1 MELSQFRIHQFSIPL
16 LDPMWLFCKS
26 LLVVV
31 VLLLTGTSAAN
42 AAFPSD
48 NISHS
53 YSSFGPENRNDFNF
67 SADANDNQGALQIT
81 PDSINTPSYIL
92 NKSGR
97 VLLSRTFRLWYPSEA
112 GTVIASFNSTFS
124 VNIYRPSNTTPPGEG
139 LAFLIAPDAHGPPPG
154 SHGGYLG
161 LTNSTVDGKPSNRIV
176 AVELDTVKQFYDPD
190 DNHIGLNIN
199 SVVSNLSASLTPL
212 GIQIAPQGAVN
223 YTVWISY
230 DGVSK
235 QMRVD
240 MAEQGNPRPT
250 KPVLEAELD
259 LSHYVNQ
266 DSYMGFAAS
275 TGSPDYQ
282 LNCVLAWDLVVQD
295 LEYGDKNKKR
305 EVLEEEENES
315 LSKRVGRDAEVP
327 TGHAKEFDY
336 KELWRATNGFDERM
350 KLGQGGFG
358 IVYKGVLA
366 GEGAEIAVKRFSR
379 EDNMNS
385 QDDFLKE
392 LTIINRLR
400 HKHLVR
406 LLGWCHKRGILLLV
420 YDYMPNGS
428 LDQHLY
434 DGGGRPLLPWN
445 LRVHVLSG
453 LASSLHYLHNEY
465 DECVVHRDI
474 KSSNVM
480 LDASF
485 NARLGD
491 FGLARVVDTG
501 KTSYAELE
509 VAGFPGTRGYIAPEC
524 FHTNRAT
531 RESDVFAFGALVL
544 EVVAGRRPC
553 CTDLPDFHLLLD
565 WVWTLHRDG
574 ALLRAVDAR
583 LSGEFVVDEARRLLL
598 LGLACSH
605 PLPGERPKA
614 ASIVQ
619 ILLGS
624 VEPPSVPLFKPAF
637 MWPVAVPFIG
647 VADLTG
653 ARAWTLNA
661 SSSGWTPPLVTS
673 EDVVSY
679 D

>member
-1 MELSQFRIHQFSIPL
+1 
-16 LDPMWLFCKS
+16 MWLFCKS

-97 VLLSRTFRLWYPSEA
+97 VLLSRTFRLC
-112 GTVIASFNSTFS
+112 
-124 VNIYRPSNTTPPGEG
+124 
-139 LAFLIAPDAHGPPPG
+139 
-154 SHGGYLG
+154 HGGYLG